1 MGAHFAHLFL
11 CRVGGLCCCDLFICS
26 LSVNKHRQCTVGWLT
41 CMVLGAKQEFFS
53 LYFAPLFHIL
63 KNWYH
68 TIGVHFYG
76 EVDRGMLNVEGSR
89 KETTYRTCVNCVLV
103 VIATEGLAVRKS
115 GQEKSSSRSEDLILI
130 TREKW
135 HFEEES

>member
-89 KETTYRTCVNCVLV
+89 KEPPYRACRSCSDVMNFFREFLQRIIVLSMCL
-103 VIATEGLAVRKS
+103 TDRL
-115 GQEKSSSRSEDLILI
+115 
-130 TREKW
+130 
-135 HFEEES
+135 

>member
-1 MGAHFAHLFL
+1 MHCWLVNMHGFRSKTRVLF
-11 CRVGGLCCCDLFICS
+11 
-26 LSVNKHRQCTVGWLT
+26 
-41 CMVLGAKQEFFS
+41 

-63 KNWYH
+63 KKWYH

-89 KETTYRTCVNCVLV
+89 KESTCRTCVNCVLV
-103 VIATEGLAVRKS
+103 VIATDGLAVRKS

-135 HFEEES
+135 HFEEESWKIEKN